1 MIGRGPS
8 TGLGRIFDPPAASDV
23 EDELRQA
30 WADDSREQG
39 VQVASADTFLDFSAA
54 VPEPK
59 RPLDLDRF
67 RFQRELYSDAGEVA
81 ALISV
86 MKAAQIGVSAWLI
99 RWALRTADRGATT
112 LYVMPRERQ
121 ATEFSTLRLGTV
133 IQSSEYL
140 RGRQDLRRTAKSDT
154 KRLKSIGDG
163 FLAVRGSKSEDE
175 LVSVDADALALDEL
189 DRLVQSNLPRVM
201 QRVTGPLAWNVVRQ
215 VSTPTIPNYGIAS
228 AFADSDQRR
237 WTVRCGGLEGSRKAA
252 GGCGK
257 WHTLGGIETFATLLD
272 YEDAILNRAGQQV
285 GGPPIVLRCDDCR
298 REMDVREGEW
308 VATFTD
314 GQRPRGYH
322 APKFVVPGVNLAGV
336 VHRSRAT
343 KDKARR
349 AFHNED
355 LGEAWQATNAGLTDE
370 QIAAAVRDYDMTGQG
385 YIGSNPVTMGV
396 DVADTR
402 GLNVRISEH
411 LSEHEKRA
419 IWIGIVDDGLAPWG
433 ATTGSA
439 HEILSEIMRRFR
451 VRMAVIDHAPGGRL
465 TRGWCELHYGR
476 AYRVQ
481 WSDNQRAVLTRTD
494 PKGDPT
500 KLVARY
506 YEGMDATLDLIRQQA
521 NLLPKHRPESYDRD
535 LKGRVLLEVEIEEDE
550 SAAPE
555 RQGGA
560 KVGELVQR
568 WIKVGPDDYLQA
580 EAYDVIATH
589 MMYVHQAG
597 GQIAAQDGTIVAGR
611 STDVQRTGDSYRQR
625 DDLDYTAGPP
635 DEPLGGW

>member
-8 TGLGRIFDPPAASDV
+8 TGLGRIFDPPAD
-23 EDELRQA
+23 EPLDDELRRA
-30 WADDSREQG
+30 YEDDSREQG
-39 VQVASADTFLDFSAA
+39 IQVAATDSFLDFAAA

-67 RFQRELYSDAGEVA
+67 RFQRELYSRQGEDA

-99 RWALRTADRGATT
+99 RWTLRTADRGATA
-112 LYVMPRERQ
+112 LYIMPRERQ
-121 ATEFSTLRLGTV
+121 ATEFSTLRLGPV
-133 IQSSEYL
+133 IQGSPYL
-140 RGRQDLRRTAKSDT
+140 RARQDLRRTAKSDT
-154 KRLKSIGDG
+154 KRLKSIGEG
-163 FLAVRGSKSEDE
+163 FVAVRGSKSEDE

-189 DRLVQSNLPRVM
+189 DRLVQGNLPRVM
-201 QRVTGPLAWNVVRQ
+201 QRVTGPLAWNLVRQ
-215 VSTPTIPNYGIAS
+215 VSTPTIPNYGIGA

-237 WTVRCGGLEGSRKAA
+237 WTVRCE
-252 GGCGK
+252 CGK
-257 WHTLGGIETFATLLD
+257 WHTMRGIETFHTLLD
-272 YEDAILNRAGQQV
+272 HEHAVINREGRQI
-285 GGPPIVLRCDDCR
+285 GGPPITIRCDACR
-298 REMDVREGEW
+298 RALDVRAGEW
-308 VATFTD
+308 VAAYTD
-314 GQRPRGYH
+314 GQRPVGYH

-343 KDKARR
+343 KERAKR

-355 LGEAWQATNAGLTDE
+355 LGEPWQSVNAGLTDE
-370 QIAAAVRDYDMTGQG
+370 QILAAVRPYRMLRDG
-385 YIGSNPVTMGV
+385 YIGANPVTMGV
-396 DVADTR
+396 DVADNR

-419 IWIGIVDDGLAPWG
+419 LWIGIVDDGLAPWG

-439 HEILSEIMRRFR
+439 YEVLTKIMDRFR
-451 VRMAVIDHAPGGRL
+451 VRMAVIDYMPDPRL
-465 TRGWCELHYGR
+465 VRGWCELHYGR
-476 AYRVQ
+476 AYRVG
-481 WSDNQRAVLTRTD
+481 WSDNQRAVLQRSD

-500 KLVARY
+500 KLSARY
-506 YEGMDATLDLIRQQA
+506 YEGMDATLDLIRRQA
-521 NLLPKHRPESYDRD
+521 NLLPEDRPENYDRD
-535 LKGRVLLEVEIEEDE
+535 LKGRVLLEVEVEEDE

-560 KVGELVQR
+560 RVGQLVQR
-568 WIKVGPDDYLQA
+568 WIKTGPDDYLQA

-589 MMYVHQAG
+589 MMYVHEAG

-611 STDVQRTGDSYRQR
+611 TGDVAMTGEAYRQR
-625 DDLDYTAGPP
+625 ADPLDYSPGPS

>member
-1 MIGRGPS
+1 MLGRGPT
-8 TGLGRIFDPPAASDV
+8 TGLGRIFDPPAVADV
-23 EDELRQA
+23 DDELRQA
-30 WADDSREQG
+30 FADDSREQG
-39 VQVASADTFLDFSAA
+39 VLVPSADTFLDFSAA

-67 RFQRELYSDAGEVA
+67 RFQRELYSDAGETAHLV
-81 ALISV
+81 SV

-99 RWALRTADRGATT
+99 RWALRVADRGATA

-133 IQSSEYL
+133 IASSDYL
-140 RGRQDLRRTAKSDT
+140 RARQDLRRSASSDT

-189 DRLVQSNLPRVM
+189 DRLVQGNLPRVM

-215 VSTPTIPNYGIAS
+215 VSTPTIPNYGIAA

-237 WTVRCGGLEGSRKAA
+237 WTVRCGGLKRSRAA
-252 GGCGK
+252 SSGCGR
-257 WHTLGGIETFATLLD
+257 WHTLAGAETFATLLD
-272 YEDAILNRAGQQV
+272 HEGAVLNRAGQQI
-285 GGPPIVLRCDDCR
+285 GGPPITIRCDACR
-298 REMDVREGEW
+298 SELDVREGEW
-308 VATFTD
+308 VATFPD

-336 VHRSRAT
+336 VHRSSAT

-355 LGEAWQATNAGLTDE
+355 LGEPWQAVNAGLTDE
-370 QIAAAVRDYDMTGQG
+370 QIAGAQRDFAMSCDG
-385 YIGSNPVTMGV
+385 YIGANPVTMGV

-419 IWIGIVDDGLAPWG
+419 LWIGIVDDGIAPWG

-439 HEILSEIMRRFR
+439 HEILSQIMARYR
-451 VRMAVIDHAPGGRL
+451 VRMVVIDHAPGGRL

-481 WSDNQRAVLTRTD
+481 WSDNQRAVLSRTD

-506 YEGMDATLDLIRQQA
+506 YEGLDATLDLIRRQA
-521 NLLPKHRPESYDRD
+521 NLLPKYPPDGYVRD
-535 LKGRVLLEVEIEEDE
+535 LKGRVLLEVEREEDE

-560 KVGELVQR
+560 RVGELVQR

-589 MMYVHQAG
+589 MMYVHEAG
-597 GQIAAQDGTIVAGR
+597 GKIAAQDGTIVAGR
-611 STDVQRTGDSYRQR
+611 DNDVARTGDAFRQR
-625 DDLDYTAGPP
+625 DGLDYAEGPA